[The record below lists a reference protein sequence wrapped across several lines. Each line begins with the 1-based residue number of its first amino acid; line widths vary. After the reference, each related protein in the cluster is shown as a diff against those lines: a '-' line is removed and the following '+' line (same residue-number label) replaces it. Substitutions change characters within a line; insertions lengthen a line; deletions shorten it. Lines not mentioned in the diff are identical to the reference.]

1 MPDFLATLLAT
12 DGLVWLVTA
21 AFVAGLVRGFAG
33 FGTAMIFLPAAAQF
47 LTPFEALTV
56 LIVKDLIG
64 PLPNVPRAW
73 RDGHPGDIARLG
85 VGLVIAMP
93 FGVWALTLVPV
104 EVFRYGVSFVALAL
118 LVLLVMG
125 FRYRGVLT
133 KKLIYLTGGLGG
145 LLGGSVGI
153 PGPPVIMLYMAS
165 THPPEV
171 IRANNMIYLI
181 LADIVL
187 LGLLVAFGEF
197 VPGAI
202 ALGLLL
208 ALPYLLGNVA
218 GGAIFR
224 PGHERTYRAVAYAI
238 IFVSALNGLP
248 FLD

>member
-1 MPDFLATLLAT
+1 
-12 DGLVWLVTA
+12 
-21 AFVAGLVRGFAG
+21 
-33 FGTAMIFLPAAAQF
+33 
-47 LTPFEALTV
+47 
-56 LIVKDLIG
+56 VKDLIG

-181 LADIVL
+181 FADIVL

>member
-12 DGLVWLVTA
+12 DGLVWLVAA

-238 IFVSALNGLP
+238 ILVSALNGLP

>member
-12 DGLVWLVTA
+12 NGLVWLVAA

-238 IFVSALNGLP
+238 ILVSALNGLP

>member
-12 DGLVWLVTA
+12 DGLVWLVAA

-181 LADIVL
+181 FADIVL

>member
-238 IFVSALNGLP
+238 ILVSALNGLP